1 MNVLPNRWYLQ
12 YTFLLPCPDAPQ
24 GVVIDYLI
32 FKRLAF
38 LEMKEVGRWLTSKY
52 VWRITYI

>member
-12 YTFLLPCPDAPQ
+12 CTFLLPCPDAPQ
-24 GVVIDYLI
+24 GLVIGYLM

-38 LEMKEVGRWLTSKY
+38 LEMKEVGRWLTSKH
-52 VWRITYI
+52 V